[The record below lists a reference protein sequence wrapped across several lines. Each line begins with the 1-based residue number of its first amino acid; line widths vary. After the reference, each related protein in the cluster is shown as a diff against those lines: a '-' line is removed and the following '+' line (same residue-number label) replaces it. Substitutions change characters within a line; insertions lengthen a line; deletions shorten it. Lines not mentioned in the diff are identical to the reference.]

1 MQPSEFTD
9 TLMATQDAV
18 PRAALGQLLNALQ
31 AIRDGD
37 FSVRLP
43 GDWTGPV
50 GQAGRHGQPDR
61 RRRTRAWPAKWSVS
75 APWSASRAGRASA

>member
-1 MQPSEFTD
+1 MQPSDFTD

-43 GDWTGPV
+43 VTGRACRASWPT
-50 GQAGRHGQPDR
+50 RSTR
-61 RRRTRAWPAKWSVS
+61 SSCRTRAWPAKWSVS
-75 APWSASRAGRASA
+75 APWSVSRDAPASV